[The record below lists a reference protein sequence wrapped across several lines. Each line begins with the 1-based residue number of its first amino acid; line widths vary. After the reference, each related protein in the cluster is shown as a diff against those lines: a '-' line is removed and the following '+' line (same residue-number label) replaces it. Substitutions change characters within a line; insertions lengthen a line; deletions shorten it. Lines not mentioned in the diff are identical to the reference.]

1 MFFPGRVKAGEA
13 GAPIFLEFVS
23 TFCKLLADPP
33 GALALFVAFTSGSS
47 GSERRRG
54 SDFCIFLRLAMVL
67 VSASNLGD

>member
-1 MFFPGRVKAGEA
+1 MFFPGRDKAGEA
-13 GAPIFLEFVS
+13 GAPIFLEFVP

-33 GALALFVAFTSGSS
+33 GALALFASGSS

-54 SDFCIFLRLAMVL
+54 SDFCIFLTLAMVL